1 LINQSVNPPINKT
14 FSNQMESNVNHY
26 IATRYHSLTSEVN
39 GKSKDLTY
47 KIQMGGDTG
56 GSLV

>member
-1 LINQSVNPPINKT
+1 
-14 FSNQMESNVNHY
+14 MESNVNHY